1 MLISLCFVIVCFW
14 LWLHGAFPPK
24 DPPNQQT
31 AIEERGF
38 ESKSY
43 IIITTTRFHKTKIL
57 SKTRKEQT
65 NVVDYL
71 IIVVLGNVLR

>member
-38 ESKSY
+38 ESN
-43 IIITTTRFHKTKIL
+43 KIL
-57 SKTRKEQT
+57 LFEVNYDTFNSYRL
-65 NVVDYL
+65 VCL
-71 IIVVLGNVLR
+71 SVL

>member
-1 MLISLCFVIVCFW
+1 MLISLLFVIVCFW

-38 ESKSY
+38 EQ
-43 IIITTTRFHKTKIL
+43 IL
-57 SKTRKEQT
+57 YNYDNNASSQNKNPIEDVEGVNKCC
-65 NVVDYL
+65 
-71 IIVVLGNVLR
+71 

>member
-38 ESKSY
+38 ESN
-43 IIITTTRFHKTKIL
+43 KIL
-57 SKTRKEQT
+57 LFEVNYDIFNSYRL
-65 NVVDYL
+65 VCL
-71 IIVVLGNVLR
+71 SVL

>member
-38 ESKSY
+38 ESN
-43 IIITTTRFHKTKIL
+43 KIL
-57 SKTRKEQT
+57 LFEVNYDTFNSYRL
-65 NVVDYL
+65 VYL
-71 IIVVLGNVLR
+71 SVL

>member
-38 ESKSY
+38 EQILYNYVNNAFSQKQKS
-43 IIITTTRFHKTKIL
+43 H
-57 SKTRKEQT
+57 
-65 NVVDYL
+65 
-71 IIVVLGNVLR
+71 

>member
-38 ESKSY
+38 ESN
-43 IIITTTRFHKTKIL
+43 KIL
-57 SKTRKEQT
+57 LFEVYYDTFNSYRL
-65 NVVDYL
+65 VYL
-71 IIVVLGNVLR
+71 SVL

>member
-31 AIEERGF
+31 AIEERDF
-38 ESKSY
+38 EQK
-43 IIITTTRFHKTKIL
+43 
-57 SKTRKEQT
+57 
-65 NVVDYL
+65 NL
-71 IIVVLGNVLR
+71 II

>member
-38 ESKSY
+38 EQILLFEVNYDTFNSY
-43 IIITTTRFHKTKIL
+43 RL
-57 SKTRKEQT
+57 
-65 NVVDYL
+65 VCL
-71 IIVVLGNVLR
+71 PVL

>member
-1 MLISLCFVIVCFW
+1 MLISLFFVIVCFW

-38 ESKSY
+38 ESN
-43 IIITTTRFHKTKIL
+43 KIL
-57 SKTRKEQT
+57 LFEVNYDIFNSYRL
-65 NVVDYL
+65 VCL
-71 IIVVLGNVLR
+71 SVL

>member
-38 ESKSY
+38 ESN
-43 IIITTTRFHKTKIL
+43 KIL
-57 SKTRKEQT
+57 LFEVYYDIFNSYRL
-65 NVVDYL
+65 VCL
-71 IIVVLGNVLR
+71 SVL